1 MDQYNFIN
9 LTGDPALYL
18 SPFSAHQ
25 IEIWEKV
32 FPTLEHAYQWRKFS
46 DVKIQDK
53 ILDAKSPLEAWQIAQ
68 NYKDAKD
75 LLRSDFDKD
84 RIMEELFK
92 SKIDQHSDVRKAL
105 QDTNGREIIKV
116 HTEDYYWGIGADGT
130 GLNKMG
136 LLLMKLRDNL

>member
-9 LTGDPALYL
+9 MTGDPALYL

-25 IEIWEKV
+25 IEIWGHV

-46 DVKIQDK
+46 DEEIQTK
-53 ILDAKSPLEAWQIAQ
+53 ILSAKSPLKAWQIAQ
-68 NYKDAKD
+68 NYKDSKD
-75 LLRSDFDKD
+75 LLRPDFDKD
-84 RIMEELFK
+84 RVMEELFK
-92 SKIDQHSDVRKAL
+92 SKIDQHSDVRKIL

-136 LLLMKLRDNL
+136 HILMELRNNL